1 MSILILYKENNEPIK
16 LIFMLAKTDVN
27 KIYDTLLSIPG
38 MGDTVKIILNIP
50 RKNILLLSKVI
61 ERGMSVKDA
70 DERTH
75 IILDMVSKESLQ
87 ELLSLSA
94 DLLEKAGL
102 TEMNKKLQ
110 SL

>member
-1 MSILILYKENNEPIK
+1 
-16 LIFMLAKTDVN
+16 MLAKADVN

-38 MGDTVKIILNIP
+38 MGDPVKITLNVP
-50 RKNILLLSKVI
+50 RKNVLLLSKVI
-61 ERGMSVKDA
+61 ERGLSVKDT

-87 ELLSLSA
+87 ELLLLSA
-94 DLLEKAGL
+94 GLLDKAGL

-110 SL
+110 ML

>member
-1 MSILILYKENNEPIK
+1 
-16 LIFMLAKTDVN
+16 MLAKTDVN

-38 MGDTVKIILNIP
+38 MADPVKIILNIP

-61 ERGMSVKDA
+61 ERGLSGKDA
-70 DERTH
+70 EEKTH
-75 IILDMVSKESLQ
+75 IILDKVTKESLQ

-94 DLLEKAGL
+94 DLLDKAGL

-110 SL
+110 ML

>member
-1 MSILILYKENNEPIK
+1 
-16 LIFMLAKTDVN
+16 MLAKSDVN

-38 MGDTVKIILNIP
+38 MGDPVKITLNIP
-50 RKNILLLSKVI
+50 RKNILLLCKAI
-61 ERGMSVKDA
+61 ERGLSVKDG
-70 DERTH
+70 EEKSH
-75 IILDMVSKESLQ
+75 FVLDMVSKDSLQ
-87 ELLSLSA
+87 ELLLIAA

>member
-1 MSILILYKENNEPIK
+1 
-16 LIFMLAKTDVN
+16 MLAKTDVN

-38 MGDTVKIILNIP
+38 MNDPIKIMINIP

-61 ERGMSVKDA
+61 ERGLSVKDGE
-70 DERTH
+70 ERTH
-75 IILDMVSKESLQ
+75 IILDTVSKESLQ
-87 ELLSLSA
+87 ELISLSE
-94 DLLEKAGL
+94 DLLDKAGL